1 MVLVTPLNAV
11 FIHKYIIQH
20 FTKYVNR
27 YSKFFLQPAPT
38 MWAVVRNDID
48 TANRNNRNRFPTNLA
63 NIFRKKP
70 PQKPTEKIK
79 QQIAIKHN
87 GTDKQIQTEQIT

>member
-1 MVLVTPLNAV
+1 MVLPTPLNAV

-20 FTKYVNR
+20 FINYVNR

-38 MWAVVRNDID
+38 MWAIVRNNINAANGNDWDRI
-48 TANRNNRNRFPTNLA
+48 TANLA
-63 NIFRKKP
+63 NVIRKKP

-87 GTDKQIQTEQIT
+87 GTNKQIQTEQIT